1 MIFIGDFNVERAFH
15 AEAPT
20 TSLLPPYYLPTTSLL
35 PPTIHHLAP
44 AKLARAAVPAT
55 PALPALPALPGLP
68 GAVPRRLGAV
78 WLTGPEDPG
87 EAKKAVPAAPSK
99 REIEPSPSKPIHVF
113 SCLFPHA
120 ANSDMQRLTCKD
132 QEKMSGYRS
141 SRTMMNH
148 V

>member
-1 MIFIGDFNVERAFH
+1 MIFIGDFNV

-20 TSLLPPYYLPTTSLL
+20 TSLLPPSYLPTTYLLPPYYLPTTV

-55 PALPALPALPGLP
+55 PALPALPGLP

-87 EAKKAVPAAPSK
+87 EAKKAVPAAPSNAAPTTVCA
-99 REIEPSPSKPIHVF
+99 IASKIRR
-113 SCLFPHA
+113 
-120 ANSDMQRLTCKD
+120 ANVRLSQVPQSQFMFLVAFFHMQQILTCKD
-132 QEKMSGYRS
+132 
-141 SRTMMNH
+141 
-148 V
+148 